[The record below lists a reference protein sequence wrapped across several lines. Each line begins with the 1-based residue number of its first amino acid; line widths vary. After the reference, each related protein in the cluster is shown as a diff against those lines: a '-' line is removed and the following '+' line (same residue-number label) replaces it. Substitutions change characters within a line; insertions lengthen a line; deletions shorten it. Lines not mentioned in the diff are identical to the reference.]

1 MNAKEEKYLKK
12 LGLKIKS
19 LRESKNIDQKAF
31 AFDCE
36 IARTQLYMIEN
47 GRTNPRIITLIK
59 IANTLEI
66 TLSDLLIIESK

>member
-1 MNAKEEKYLKK
+1 VNAKEEKYLKK
-12 LGLKIKS
+12 LGLKIKN
-19 LRESKNIDQKAF
+19 LRESKSIDQKAF

-47 GRTNPRIITLIK
+47 GKTNPRITTLIK

-66 TLSDLLIIESK
+66 TLSDLLLIEGK